1 MKKINGSNE
10 RTWKKEWLCFKQNWE
25 DIKNSWKYIK
35 RYESIVIKMTEK
47 KNKKIIERYIR
58 TYTRW
63 MAKIKGV
70 HRL

>member
-47 KNKKIIERYIR
+47 K
-58 TYTRW
+58 
-63 MAKIKGV
+63 
-70 HRL
+70 